1 MTFRN
6 TFIAGFVVSAMTVM
20 ASLGMV
26 NQASAQDEM
35 PTPKILV
42 VDLQQVMREAD
53 AMKGLR
59 EEAEGLR
66 SEMEQNLKQQEQSLR
81 EEDEALSRQR
91 TVLSQE
97 AFEEKRGQLEQ
108 RFSQFQSSANT
119 EMGRLEEAY
128 SESVAE
134 VEFTIVKIS
143 DDIAG
148 ERGANMVIP
157 KSTLLLVG
165 DDFEITEEVISRL
178 NEELPSVSLS
188 LEDVDSE

>member
-6 TFIAGFVVSAMTVM
+6 AFIAGFVASAMTVM
-20 ASLGMV
+20 ASLGMAP
-26 NQASAQDEM
+26 QATAQDEM

-42 VDLQQVMREAD
+42 VDLQQVMREAE

-66 SEMEQNLKQQEQSLR
+66 SEMEQELQQQEQSLR

-91 TVLSQE
+91 TVLSQD

-108 RFSQFQSSANT
+108 KFSQFQSSANT

-128 SESVAE
+128 SEAVAE
-134 VEFTIVKIS
+134 VEFTIVRIS

-165 DDFEITEEVISRL
+165 DDFEITEEVTTRL

-188 LEDVDSE
+188 LEESDSE